1 MRRLLKLAERI
12 GQPVVLRYEPRRGRH
27 REEQGFPKFGSGQW
41 SVAIDHPT
49 TGEGNDKRKMRGLGA
64 GHTRREAIDR
74 TERAVEAMLA
84 DEALRQRMEH
94 DDDAEASR

>member
-12 GQPVVLRYEPRRGRH
+12 GQPIVLRYEPRRGRH

-41 SVAIDHPT
+41 SVAIDQPT
-49 TGEGNDKRKMRGLGA
+49 NNARNDVRKMRGLGA

-74 TERAVEAMLA
+74 AERAVEAMLT
-84 DEALRQRMEH
+84 DEALRQRMKH
-94 DDDAEASR
+94 DDAEASR